1 MKYTKEQMEKRIMNY
16 LMKTSKHL
24 FVDDNGRFNKV
35 MLTKVDS
42 DEWVYI
48 TVRFNG
54 DKSEVK
60 VKPVVVRDS
69 PYHTED
75 LALLQGNIFPKWE
88 TRKSVPYF
96 KEARVKMFE
105 ILKLVRREYDGSKES
120 LVKINEESSIILS
133 GMQFNEAA

>member
-24 FVDDNGRFNKV
+24 FLDENGKFYKT
-35 MLTKVDS
+35 MLTKVGA

-54 DKSEVK
+54 DKSEVI
-60 VKPVVVRDS
+60 VKPIVVRES
-69 PYHTED
+69 PYHCD
-75 LALLQGNIFPKWE
+75 NLALLQDKIFPKWE
-88 TRKSVPYF
+88 TRKSIPYF

-120 LVKINEESSIILS
+120 LTKINEESSIILS
-133 GMQFNEAA
+133 GMQFNSAA